1 MAIVK
6 LQVLCDHF
14 DDEAQVVELMT
25 ELKLKL
31 KLNHQSS
38 TANHNELSVYSKL
51 SNGEEIRQVMGVIE
65 IEFYNPNPVN
75 EAKKIREVLNHWDLG
90 EQGAWNVTA
99 VIDWSGGFENQ
110 LSDIEKMS
118 YTLGKLTVN
127 EEEVPF

>member
-31 KLNHQSS
+31 KLNHQVS
-38 TANHNELSVYSKL
+38 TTNHNELSVYSKL
-51 SNGEEIRQVMGVIE
+51 NNGEEIRQVMGVIE
-65 IEFYNPNPVN
+65 IEFYNHNPVN

-110 LSDIEKMS
+110 LADIEKMS
-118 YTLGKLTVN
+118 YTLGKLNVN
-127 EEEVPF
+127 DEEVPF